1 MRNPFR
7 KRPAKAVGYRSN
19 QWKGIRGVPSGDR
32 TLGARWSQ
40 LVARCRRVLRVS
52 GWMVLAAALCWGAI
66 VLARQLGPVLQ
77 RGLEIREVFVEG
89 MHQVT
94 KQEVLDRLALRKGL
108 AQHQVALAYLAERV
122 RSHPWIK
129 EAMVERLPLHAL
141 RVTIVER
148 KPAAIARIGSDQF
161 LTDEDGVVLARL
173 GVRDQPTLPLLLG
186 VDGQLL
192 MQGDLRL
199 KQRVQSAIALAK
211 SMAETVDGRIE
222 IELSHPVNLVAS
234 AKGVRFHFGSDA
246 LMDQWERFMRVKAAF
261 RMPAFDGRKHEAQE
275 VDLRYDS
282 RVIVRERG

>member
-1 MRNPFR
+1 MRTPFR

-19 QWKGIRGVPSGDR
+19 QWRGVRGVQSCER
-32 TLGARWSQ
+32 SLRARWPQ
-40 LVARCRRVLRVS
+40 LAARCRKVLRMS
-52 GWMVLAAALCWGAI
+52 GWLIAAAALCWAAV
-66 VLARQLGPVLQ
+66 VLMHRLGPVLQ
-77 RGLEIREVFVEG
+77 RGLEIREVSVQG

-108 AQHQVALAYLAERV
+108 AQHQVGLTYLAERL

-148 KPAAIARIGSDQF
+148 QPAAIARIGSEHF
-161 LTDEDGVVLARL
+161 LTDEEGVVLARL

-192 MQGDLRL
+192 TQGDLRL
-199 KQRVQSAIALAK
+199 KQRVQSAIELAK

-222 IELSHPVNLVAS
+222 IDLSHPANLVAS

-246 LMDQWERFMRVKAAF
+246 LRDQWERFMRVKAAF

>member
-7 KRPAKAVGYRSN
+7 RRPAKAVGYRSN
-19 QWKGIRGVPSGDR
+19 HWKGIRAVQSRDR
-32 TLGARWSQ
+32 TLHAHQSQ
-40 LVARCRRVLRVS
+40 LVVRCRSLLRLS
-52 GWMVLAAALCWGAI
+52 GWSVVAGAVCWTGVLLMH
-66 VLARQLGPVLQ
+66 QLGTVLQ
-77 RGLEIREVFVEG
+77 RGLEIREVSVEG

-108 AQHQVALAYLAERV
+108 AQHQVALSYLAERV

-148 KPAAIARIGSDQF
+148 KPAGIARIGSEQF
-161 LTDEDGVVLARL
+161 LTDEEGVVLARL
-173 GVRDQPTLPLLLG
+173 GAQDQTTLPLLVG
-186 VDGQLL
+186 VDGRLL

-199 KQRVQSAIALAK
+199 KQRLQSSIELAK
-211 SMAETVDGRIE
+211 SMAETLDGRIE
-222 IELSHPVNLVAS
+222 IDLSHPENLVAS
-234 AKGVRFHFGSDA
+234 TKGVRFHFGSDV
-246 LMDQWERFMRVKAAF
+246 LKEQWERFMKVKAAF
-261 RMPAFDGRKHEAQE
+261 RIPAFDGRKHEGQE

>member
-1 MRNPFR
+1 M
-7 KRPAKAVGYRSN
+7 
-19 QWKGIRGVPSGDR
+19 
-32 TLGARWSQ
+32 
-40 LVARCRRVLRVS
+40 LRMS
-52 GWMVLAAALCWGAI
+52 GWLFAAAALCWAAV
-66 VLARQLGPVLQ
+66 VLMHRLGPVLQ
-77 RGLEIREVFVEG
+77 RGLEIREVSVQG

-108 AQHQVALAYLAERV
+108 AQHQVGLTYLAERL

-148 KPAAIARIGSDQF
+148 QPAAIARIGSEHF
-161 LTDEDGVVLARL
+161 LTDEEGVVLARL

-192 MQGDLRL
+192 TQGDLRL
-199 KQRVQSAIALAK
+199 KQRVQSAIELAK

-222 IELSHPVNLVAS
+222 IDLSHPANLVAS

-246 LMDQWERFMRVKAAF
+246 LRDQWERFMRVKAAF